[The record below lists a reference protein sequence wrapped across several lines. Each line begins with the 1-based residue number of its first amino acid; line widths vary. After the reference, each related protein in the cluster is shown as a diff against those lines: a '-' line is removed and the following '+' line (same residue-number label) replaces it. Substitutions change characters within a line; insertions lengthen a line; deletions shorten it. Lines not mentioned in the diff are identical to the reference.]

1 MDLYKI
7 LELDS
12 NCTEIEIK
20 KSYFKL
26 AKKYHPD
33 KNNDNVNK
41 FHSIKYAYNI
51 LSNKESRKN
60 YDSMNITKK
69 NEFQDFLSK
78 LFNSDL
84 KLNELKNFGFTFDQN
99 DFNYVKARF
108 ESLFD
113 NYNFH
118 DIFGLFNNK
127 VTKKDDFGFIC
138 SDSEINN
145 WDDDSAQYYGEF
157 NLPIKYQRY
166 NDNNITLSRDINL
179 NDILENN
186 IRTIKI
192 KRKINGKLKKNS
204 FDFYPKNNYVIF
216 EEGGDIDEYNIGNL
230 IIKLNLPKNYIQS
243 DNNIY
248 IIKDISLYEFIYQ
261 NKFCVDINDNE
272 FIFNTSPMNDGM
284 LYKINII
291 NDNYNIFIKFNLLIN
306 HQNEY
311 ILKEYFN

>member
-12 NCTEIEIK
+12 NCNDIQIK
-20 KSYFKL
+20 KSYFRL

-51 LSNKESRKN
+51 LSNKESKKN

-78 LFNSDL
+78 LFNSNL

-99 DFNYVKARF
+99 DFNYIKARF

-113 NYNFH
+113 NYNFY
-118 DIFGLFNNK
+118 DVFNLFNNK
-127 VTKKDDFGFIC
+127 VTKKEDFGYIC

-145 WDDDSAQYYGEF
+145 WDDESAQYYSEN

-166 NDNNITLSRDINL
+166 NDNNITLNLNINL

-192 KRKINGKLKKNS
+192 KRKINDKIKKNS
-204 FDFYPKNNYVIF
+204 FDFYPKNDYVIF

-230 IIKLNLPKNYIQS
+230 IIKLNLPKNYIRS

-261 NKFCVDINDNE
+261 NKFCVDIKDNE
-272 FIFNTSPMNDGM
+272 FIFNTSPMNDCM

-291 NDNYNIFIKFNLLIN
+291 NDNYNIFVKFNLLIN
-306 HQNEY
+306 HQNDY